1 MPWEGKWRDR
11 TGSYY
16 GGAVHTLKAIPPTW
30 IWKGTSQRSIDK
42 LTYDENKVT
51 MTESDRYGHI
61 FNISGMTAT
70 NQTISVFTNFDSR
83 TWTLTRE
90 P

>member
-1 MPWEGKWRDR
+1 
-11 TGSYY
+11 
-16 GGAVHTLKAIPPTW
+16 
-30 IWKGTSQRSIDK
+30 
-42 LTYDENKVT
+42 